1 MIKIELSTS
10 LTKLSN
16 DCFSYCEKLTN
27 FITPEKW
34 SIHENKIFNNE
45 THLISFDIPSRIKMI
60 NGKEYKYSELKTYE
74 IPTYVTS
81 LGNYLFSNFKELES
95 ITFHSNI
102 KEIGGGCFYNCP
114 KLKIEEKLVKES
126 KRKQIWLNDE
136 QINKIEEWTRM
147 KNEKVIFDSEID
159 KWKMGE
165 SEFDKII
172 INKQNIIILIENE
185 EGIKIGGFI
194 SSKIDKITN
203 YDDEEEE
210 NEEWIADEKSFV
222 FTFKDNKSMKYD
234 IKKDKQDKAFCLY
247 HKSHLNLFSIGNNDI
262 VIEKIMDNT
271 RIYQNERSSF
281 DYEGKENALIG
292 KTGYLSTKR
301 IIVIQMK

>member
-1 MIKIELSTS
+1 
-10 LTKLSN
+10 
-16 DCFSYCEKLTN
+16 
-27 FITPEKW
+27 
-34 SIHENKIFNNE
+34 
-45 THLISFDIPSRIKMI
+45 
-60 NGKEYKYSELKTYE
+60 
-74 IPTYVTS
+74 
-81 LGNYLFSNFKELES
+81 
-95 ITFHSNI
+95 
-102 KEIGGGCFYNCP
+102 
-114 KLKIEEKLVKES
+114 
-126 KRKQIWLNDE
+126 
-136 QINKIEEWTRM
+136 
-147 KNEKVIFDSEID
+147 
-159 KWKMGE
+159 MGE

-194 SSKIDKITN
+194 STQIDKITN
-203 YDDEEEE
+203 YGD
-210 NEEWIADEKSFV
+210 NKKWISDEKSFL

-247 HKSHLNLFSIGNNDI
+247 DKSHLNLFSIGNNDI

-292 KTGYLSTKR
+292 KTGDFSTKR